1 MKKSGLAILMILAA
15 LVLAWGT
22 RAEAQTF
29 LGEFCWQMT
38 GTENETGPII
48 PPETALAR
56 MGVTY
61 LGGSYYLL
69 QGIANSTDGPVILNG
84 TGIFYGSQ
92 VLMSLSLSQDH
103 TPIGP
108 WRDSST
114 VQVTLNASSLSG
126 TWWDVGS
133 SFNPTTRTFGPMY
146 GAGTWTFTSCP

>member
-1 MKKSGLAILMILAA
+1 MKKSGLVILMILAA

-29 LGEFCWQMT
+29 LGEFCWQIT
-38 GTENETGPII
+38 GTENESGPI

-69 QGIANSTDGPVILNG
+69 QGIANSPDGPVILNG

-103 TPIGP
+103 TPFDH
-108 WRDSST
+108 WRDSSII
-114 VQVTLNASSLSG
+114 QMTLNASSLSG
-126 TWWDVGS
+126 TWWDVGN
-133 SFNPTTRTFGPMY
+133 SFNLTTRTFLPMY
-146 GAGTWTFTSCP
+146 GAGTATFITCP

>member
-38 GTENETGPII
+38 GTENESGPI

-69 QGIANSTDGPVILNG
+69 QGIANSADGPVILNG

-92 VLMSLSLSQDH
+92 VLMTLTLSQDH
-103 TPIGP
+103 TPFDH
-108 WRDSST
+108 WRDGST
-114 VQVTLNASSLSG
+114 VQVTLDASSLSG
-126 TWWDVGS
+126 TFWDVGS

-146 GAGTWTFTSCP
+146 SAGTATFTSCP